1 MSDKPSPRVTFD
13 HAAAAEKWQSR
24 WEADRLYEVDLA
36 NAPRPFYNLMMFP
49 YPSAEGLHVGNVFAF
64 TGADIQGR
72 YWRMRGHDVF
82 EPMGFDAFGIHSEN
96 FAMTIGEHPARLV
109 ERNVANFREN
119 QLKRLG
125 AMFDWGHE
133 VSTTDPAYYKWTQ
146 WVFTQLFNAGLAY
159 KKAARVNWCPLCK
172 TVLAD
177 EQTEGGLCERHG
189 VPVEGRNL
197 EQWFLK
203 ITDYAQRL
211 LDNLEWINWSEVIKT
226 AQRNWIGRS
235 EGAVLRFGIEGR
247 EETLDVFTT
256 RPDTVFGATYMVL
269 APEHPLLAEL
279 TTEERRAEVEAYVTW
294 ATARTEQERIE
305 GAGEKT
311 GKFTGAYC
319 LNPATGERIP
329 IWVADYVLIGY
340 GSGAIMAVPAHDQRD
355 FDFAKT
361 FELPI
366 VQVVTCPDDFD
377 LSAAAWTGDGLSM
390 NCPVRGTGVSPVNDG
405 SVHDRDGHATHGV
418 SFNGVETAEAK
429 RRITEWLASQGKA
442 EPRVQYRLRDWCLS
456 RQRYWGPPVPVVH
469 CERCGYQ
476 AVPLEELPVMLPE
489 MEDYQ
494 PDDSGLPPLARH
506 PEFSRA
512 TCPACGGEARRE
524 VDVMDNFLDSAW
536 YFLRYPSSGRTD
548 VAWDPTLTAKWMPVS
563 MYIGGKEHA
572 CLHLLYTR
580 FLTMALH
587 DLGLLPVEEPFA
599 RFFAHGVIVRGGAKM
614 SKSRGNVVNPDEY
627 IDKYGADAFR
637 AYLMFLGPYDQG
649 GDFSDEAIAGVRRF
663 LDRVY
668 THLSGGVTDDPP
680 KASCLRD
687 LHMAIKQVTEDLEA
701 FRYNTAIAAL
711 MAYLNRAREDDERSR
726 EAWSVFARLLAPICP
741 IIAEEA
747 WEMLGL
753 KYSVHDQPWPH
764 YDPRFLETE
773 DALVVVQV
781 NGKLRARLMVPKDT
795 DQETLTEMALADDR
809 VARAMDGQPPKKV
822 ICVPNKLLNIV
833 V

>member
-1 MSDKPSPRVTFD
+1 MSDKPSSRGAYD
-13 HAAAAEKWQSR
+13 HAAIADKWRAR

-36 NAPRPFYNLMMFP
+36 NAARPFYNLMMFP

-64 TGADIQGR
+64 AGADIQGR
-72 YWRMRGHDVF
+72 FWRMRGYDVF

-96 FAMTIGEHPARLV
+96 YAMTIGEHPARLI
-109 ERNVANFREN
+109 ERNVANFRDN

-125 AMFDWGHE
+125 AMFDWSHE
-133 VSTTDPAYYKWTQ
+133 VSTTDPGYYKWTQ
-146 WVFTQLFNAGLAY
+146 WIFTQLFNAGLAY

-197 EQWFLK
+197 EQWFLR
-203 ITDYAQRL
+203 ITAYAQRL
-211 LDNLEWINWSEVIKT
+211 LDNLEWIDWSEVITT

-235 EGAVLRFGIEGR
+235 EGAVLRFALEGR
-247 EETLDVFTT
+247 DETLDVFTT
-256 RPDTVFGATYMVL
+256 RPDTVFGATYMVM
-269 APEHPLLAEL
+269 APEHPLLPEL
-279 TTEERRAEVEAYVTW
+279 TTDEHRAEVEAYVAW
-294 ATARTEQERIE
+294 ATSRTEQERIE

-319 LNPATGERIP
+319 INPATGKRIP
-329 IWVADYVLIGY
+329 LWVADYVLIGY

-355 FDFAKT
+355 FDFAKA
-361 FELPI
+361 FDLRI

-377 LSAAAWTGDGLSM
+377 INEAAWTGDGLSV
-390 NCPVRGTGVSPVNDG
+390 NCGDFSGLQTP
-405 SVHDRDGHATHGV
+405 
-418 SFNGVETAEAK
+418 EAK
-429 RRITEWLASQGKA
+429 EKITEWLAEQGKA
-442 EPRVQYRLRDWCLS
+442 EPQVQYRLRDWCLS
-456 RQRYWGPPVPVVH
+456 RQRYWGPPVPIVH

-476 AVPLEELPVMLPE
+476 AVPTEELPVRLPE

-494 PDDSGLPPLARH
+494 PDASGLPPLARH
-506 PEFSRA
+506 PDFSKA
-512 TCPACGGEARRE
+512 TCPSCGGAAQRE

-536 YFLRYPSSGRTD
+536 YFLRYPSSDRDD
-548 VAWDPTLTAKWMPVS
+548 VAWDRELTDKWLPVN

-587 DLGLLPVEEPFA
+587 DLGLLAVEEPFK
-599 RFFAHGVIVRGGAKM
+599 RFFAHGVITKDGSKM
-614 SKSRGNVVNPDEY
+614 SKSRGNVVNPDDY
-627 IDKYGADAFR
+627 IDRYGADTFR

-649 GDFSDEAIAGVRRF
+649 GDFSDKGIAGIRRF
-663 LDRVY
+663 LDRFY
-668 THLSGGVTDDPP
+668 THLAGGVTDDPP
-680 KASCLRD
+680 KAACLRD
-687 LHMAIKQVTEDLEA
+687 LHVAIKQVTEDLEA

-711 MAYLNRAREDDERSR
+711 MTYLNRAREEDERSR
-726 EAWSVFARLLAPICP
+726 EAWSVFVRLLAPICP
-741 IIAEEA
+741 IVAEEA

-753 KYSVHDQPWPH
+753 RYSVHHQPWPQH
-764 YDPRFLETE
+764 DPKLLETE

-781 NGKLRARLMVPKDT
+781 NGKLRARLTVPKDT
-795 DQETLTEMALADDR
+795 DQDSLVAMALSDER
-809 VARAMDGQPPKKV
+809 VARATDGKQPKRV
-822 ICVPNKLLNIV
+822 IHVPNKLLNIV

>member
-1 MSDKPSPRVTFD
+1 V
-13 HAAAAEKWQSR
+13 
-24 WEADRLYEVDLA
+24 
-36 NAPRPFYNLMMFP
+36 N
-49 YPSAEGLHVGNVFAF
+49 
-64 TGADIQGR
+64 
-72 YWRMRGHDVF
+72 
-82 EPMGFDAFGIHSEN
+82 
-96 FAMTIGEHPARLV
+96 
-109 ERNVANFREN
+109 
-119 QLKRLG
+119 
-125 AMFDWGHE
+125 
-133 VSTTDPAYYKWTQ
+133 TTDPAYYKWTQ
-146 WVFTQLFNAGLAY
+146 WIFTQLFKAGLAY

-197 EQWFLK
+197 EQWFLR
-203 ITDYAQRL
+203 ITAYAQRL
-211 LDNLEWINWSEVIKT
+211 LDNLDWIDWSEVIKT

-235 EGAVLRFGIEGR
+235 EGAVLRFGVAGR

-269 APEHPLLAEL
+269 APEHPLLPEL
-279 TTEERRAEVEAYVTW
+279 VTDERRAEVEAYAAW
-294 ATARTEQERIE
+294 ATGRTEQERIE

-319 LNPATGERIP
+319 LNPATEERIP

-361 FELPI
+361 FDLPI
-366 VQVVTCPDDFD
+366 VQVVTAPEDFSVD
-377 LSAAAWTGDGLSM
+377 AAAWTGDGLSM
-390 NCPVRGTGVSPVNDG
+390 NCGDFSGL
-405 SVHDRDGHATHGV
+405 
-418 SFNGVETAEAK
+418 ETPEAK
-429 RRITEWLASQGKA
+429 RRITEWLAGPGKA
-442 EPRVQYRLRDWCLS
+442 EVQVQFRLRDWCLS

-476 AVPLEELPVMLPE
+476 AVPVEELPVRLPD

-506 PEFSRA
+506 LEFGQA
-512 TCPACGGEARRE
+512 TCPSCGGEARRE

-536 YFLRYPSSGRTD
+536 YFLRYPSSGRED
-548 VAWDPTLTAKWMPVS
+548 MAWDPELTAKWMPVR

-580 FLTMALH
+580 FITMALH
-587 DLGLLPVEEPFA
+587 DLGLLPCEEPFA
-599 RFFAHGVIVRGGAKM
+599 RFFAHGVITKDGAKM

-627 IDKYGADAFR
+627 IDKYGADTFR

-663 LDRVY
+663 LDRF
-668 THLSGGVTDDPP
+668 HLHLEGGVTDGPP
-680 KASCLRD
+680 KAACVRD
-687 LHMAIKQVTEDLEA
+687 LHLAIRQVTQDLEG

-711 MAYLNRAREDDERSR
+711 MTYLNRAREEDERSR
-726 EAWSVFARLLAPICP
+726 EAWSVFVRLLAPLCP

-747 WEMLGL
+747 WERLGL
-753 KYSVHDQPWPH
+753 SYSVHDQPWPEF
-764 YDPRFLETE
+764 DPRHLETE

-781 NGKLRARLMVPKDT
+781 NGKLRARLTVPK
-795 DQETLTEMALADDR
+795 
-809 VARAMDGQPPKKV
+809 
-822 ICVPNKLLNIV
+822 
-833 V
+833 